1 MDITEYGVSLEPE
14 ELREIITGKM
24 GFRKC
29 PDCQGEGESWT
40 LHYILADDLDQDN
53 EQFKEVSAQFAADFL
68 VDNYPEYSWG
78 ECYQYKCDTCKGVG
92 YVPIG
97 GYGL

>member
-1 MDITEYGVSLEPE
+1 MDFTDYGITLEPE
-14 ELREIITGKM
+14 ELRDILTGKI

-29 PDCQGEGESWT
+29 PDCLGEGETWT
-40 LHYILADDLDQDN
+40 LHYVLADDPDQDN

-78 ECYQYKCDTCKGVG
+78 ECCLYKCDTCKGVG
-92 YVPIG
+92 YVPIE
-97 GYGL
+97 GY